1 MKAINEKTF
10 CKFIREIIQEE
21 ERDKKFEAA
30 LRASAKENSV
40 FYFSDR
46 QRRLVGLLS
55 EIVGDID
62 DFCAWWLWDAPDRGR
77 GSIENCTVTWKGKT
91 WVLKK
96 AKDLYRFLKEY
107 YKEEK

>member
-1 MKAINEKTF
+1 MKAISEKTF

-21 ERDKKFEAA
+21 ERDKKFEIA
-30 LRASAKENSV
+30 LRAYSKEKSV

-46 QRRLVGLLS
+46 QSRLVDLLT
-55 EIVGDID
+55 EIVGDAD
-62 DFCAWWLWDAPDRGR
+62 GWCSWWLWDAPDRGR
-77 GSIENCTVTWKGKT
+77 GSIKNCTVTWEGNT
-91 WVLKK
+91 RVLKK